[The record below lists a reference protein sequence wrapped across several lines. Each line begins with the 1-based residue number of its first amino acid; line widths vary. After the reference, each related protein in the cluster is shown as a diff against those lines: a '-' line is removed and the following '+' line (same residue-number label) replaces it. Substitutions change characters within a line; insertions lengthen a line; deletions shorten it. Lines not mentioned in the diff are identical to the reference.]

1 MVAVGGADGRAQQ
14 RVIDHIPE
22 GDLVLKIRQLGL
34 EGDES
39 RTDGDPGLEL
49 DEDV

>member
-1 MVAVGGADGRAQQ
+1 VASGFAAGTADL
-14 RVIDHIPE
+14 VIDHIPE